1 MKREHRLRT
10 PAEFRRV
17 REESRRVWPHPL
29 LVLYLAPN
37 DLDHPRIGITVS
49 SRVGKAVVRNRVRRR
64 LREALR
70 ARMDLLGAGQGAG
83 KDVLVIARPNAA
95 TATWAD
101 LGAALDAVLA
111 RSGATSPAG
120 ASV

>member
-1 MKREHRLRT
+1 VKREQRLRT

-17 REESRRVWPHPL
+17 REQSHRVWPHPL

-37 DLDHPRIGITVS
+37 DLDHTRIGITVS

-70 ARMDLLGAGQGAG
+70 ARLDLLGAG
-83 KDVLVIARPNAA
+83 KDVLVIARPRSAN
-95 TATWAD
+95 ATWAE
-101 LGAALDAVLA
+101 LNTALDAVLA
-111 RSGATSPAG
+111 RSGATIAAG